1 MNRKFGFFVRNSAVR
16 KSALRKAV
24 LAVPLLLIA
33 AVGLGGCFRGHG
45 HGWGGH
51 AYRSPERVEE
61 HIRGIEEDLAEDL
74 NIRPEQREAYQALT
88 ERYKTVARDW
98 VGAFRD
104 TGPKLKETME
114 QDAPDVDRVVELLK
128 VYVRQRPSNDELE
141 ALIDESAAFYKTL
154 SSDQQQAIQDKIFRH
169 LKGRHGRHS

>member
-1 MNRKFGFFVRNSAVR
+1 MKRKFGFAVR

-51 AYRSPERVEE
+51 AYRSPERMEE
-61 HIRGIEEDLAEDL
+61 HIRSIEEDLAEDL

-88 ERYKTVARDW
+88 ERYKTVARNW
-98 VGAFRD
+98 VGAIRH
-104 TGPKLKETME
+104 TSPELKETME
-114 QDAPDVDRVVELLK
+114 QDAPDVDRIAELLK
-128 VYVRQRPSNDELE
+128 GYVRQRPSNDELE
-141 ALIDESAAFYKTL
+141 ALIDESVAFYKTL
-154 SSDQQQAIQDKIFRH
+154 SPDQQQVIQDKISRH
-169 LKGRHGRHS
+169 LKGRFGWHS

>member
-1 MNRKFGFFVRNSAVR
+1 MKRKFGF
-16 KSALRKAV
+16 AV
-24 LAVPLLLIA
+24 LAVSLLLIA
-33 AVGLGGCFRGHG
+33 AVALGVGFRGHG

-51 AYRSPERVEE
+51 AYRSPERMED
-61 HIRGIEEDLAEDL
+61 HMRWIEEDLAEDL

-88 ERYKTVARDW
+88 ERYKTVARNW
-98 VGAFRD
+98 SGAIRD
-104 TGPKLKETME
+104 AGPELKATME

-128 VYVRQRPSNDELE
+128 GYVQQRPSNDEWE

-154 SSDQQQAIQDKIFRH
+154 SPDQQQAIQAKIFRH

>member
-1 MNRKFGFFVRNSAVR
+1 MKRKFDIAVR

-33 AVGLGGCFRGHG
+33 AVALGGCSRGHG

-51 AYRSPERVEE
+51 AYRSPERMED
-61 HIRGIEEDLAEDL
+61 HMRWIEEDLAEDL

-88 ERYKTVARDW
+88 ERYKTVARVW
-98 VGAFRD
+98 IGAIREM
-104 TGPKLKETME
+104 GPELLGTME
-114 QDAPDVDRVVELLK
+114 QDAPDVDRVVELPK
-128 VYVRQRPSNDELE
+128 GYVQQRPSNDEWE

-154 SSDQQQAIQDKIFRH
+154 SPDQQQAIQDKIFRH